1 MAAETRPLA
10 PWPEQVRV
18 VEWPRQ
24 RDLLEGEAESPVLII
39 VDDDAVPPTPEHC
52 CHDWMWRSG
61 GEVELRTRL
70 HQLSLRALRHGQN
83 APTLDEYGTLRLGL
97 RTVQLPPKERLIVEA
112 LLRRL
117 GESVPRDELV
127 AAAWPDGISS
137 PNTVASRI
145 SQTRARLRWLG
156 LEITGL
162 ADGSYRLQAAAAGV
176 TSDTAGAEDDVHLA
190 ARRRRSPGDRPVAN
204 RPSDPGDRGRP
215 TIWSADEVD
224 R

>member
-1 MAAETRPLA
+1 MAAETRPPT

-18 VEWPRQ
+18 VEWPAQ

-39 VDDDAVPPTPEHC
+39 VDDGADPPTPEHC

-61 GEVELRTRL
+61 GQVELRTRL

-117 GESVPRDELV
+117 GEPVPREELV
-127 AAAWPDGISS
+127 ASAWPDGITSA
-137 PNTVASRI
+137 NTVASRI
-145 SQTRARLRWLG
+145 SQTRGRLRWLG
-156 LEITGL
+156 LEIAGL
-162 ADGSYRLQAAAAGV
+162 PDGSYRLQASDAGV
-176 TSDTAGAEDDVHLA
+176 TGDTSGAEDDVHLA
-190 ARRRRSPGDRPVAN
+190 PRNRRSAGSRPVAR
-204 RPSDPGDRGRP
+204 RPGVQTDGEGPA
-215 TIWSADEVD
+215 IWSADEVD

>member
-1 MAAETRPLA
+1 LAAETPPLT

-18 VEWPRQ
+18 IEWPRQ
-24 RDLLEGEAESPVLII
+24 RDLLEGEAERPVLVL

-61 GEVELRTRL
+61 GEVELRARL

-127 AAAWPDGISS
+127 AAAWPGGVSS

-156 LEITGL
+156 LEIVGL

-176 TSDTAGAEDDVHLA
+176 TGDTRGAEDDVHLA
-190 ARRRRSPGDRPVAN
+190 TRRPTSGRSPAVAHL
-204 RPSDPGDRGRP
+204 RREAPGG
-215 TIWSADEVD
+215 T
-224 R
+224 